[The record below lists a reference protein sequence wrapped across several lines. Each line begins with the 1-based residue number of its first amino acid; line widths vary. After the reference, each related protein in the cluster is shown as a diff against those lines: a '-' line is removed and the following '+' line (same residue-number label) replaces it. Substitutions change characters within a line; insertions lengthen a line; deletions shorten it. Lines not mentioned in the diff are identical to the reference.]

1 MAEFFAATSAIV
13 FGLVLRIVRQR
24 PVAEDVLG
32 EIYLQVWRDAW
43 RFDPQR
49 GRSMAWLS
57 TIARTRAIDAVRSD
71 RSNANDA
78 LELAERLESEAPGP
92 EENGLAAEQRSRVLA
107 AMRALSN
114 SQREVIEMAYFE
126 GYSQSQIAERLGQP
140 LGTVKTRVRAAM
152 NALRRDLLDLDEKE
166 QGADSGCHEKAER

>member
-1 MAEFFAATSAIV
+1 MAEFFAATSGIV

-24 PVAEDVLG
+24 ATAEDVLG

-71 RSNANDA
+71 RGNASEA
-78 LELAERLESEAPGP
+78 LGHGEQLESDAPGP
-92 EENGLAAEQRSRVLA
+92 EEDGLAAEQRRRVLA
-107 AMRALSN
+107 AMQELSGP
-114 SQREVIEMAYFE
+114 QHEVIAMAYFE

-140 LGTVKTRVRAAM
+140 LGTVKTRMRAAM
-152 NALRRDLLDLDEKE
+152 KALRRDLLDLGEGEEGAQSGCDEKL
-166 QGADSGCHEKAER
+166 ER

>member
-1 MAEFFAATSAIV
+1 MAEFFAATSGIV

-57 TIARTRAIDAVRSD
+57 TIARSRAIDALRSD
-71 RSNANDA
+71 RGNSSES
-78 LELAERLESEAPGP
+78 LGVAEALESEAPGP
-92 EENGLAAEQRSRVLA
+92 EENGLVAEQRRRVVA
-107 AMRALSN
+107 ALGELPRP
-114 SQREVIEMAYFE
+114 QREVIEMAYFE

-152 NALRRDLLDLDEKE
+152 KALRRDLLDLDEKE
-166 QGADSGCHEKAER
+166 EGAESGCHEKAER